1 MSGTLAPEV
10 GIILTVRIR
19 SSVVGASLMV
29 TTIFQSFGACANV
42 QRQQQPIFCEPV
54 ATSPNLP
61 FSQLL
66 PVFAV
71 TSPTSDG
78 RQSRDRSSATPESS
92 ARLQL
97 RDRQTRWHRLSD
109 FVASALRCRLVA
121 PNGPTRARE
130 QRLRSHFSVDWRTSR
145 HYSAYLTFRIHP
157 VFSLRLRS

>member
-29 TTIFQSFGACANV
+29 TTIFQSFGARANV

-71 TSPTSDG
+71 TSSNFGWTSKSG
-78 RQSRDRSSATPESS
+78 QIFCNTGVICEIAVEGESD
-92 ARLQL
+92 A
-97 RDRQTRWHRLSD
+97 
-109 FVASALRCRLVA
+109 VAS
-121 PNGPTRARE
+121 
-130 QRLRSHFSVDWRTSR
+130 
-145 HYSAYLTFRIHP
+145 TFRFRCKRVALP
-157 VFSLRLRS
+157 PCCTEWTNS